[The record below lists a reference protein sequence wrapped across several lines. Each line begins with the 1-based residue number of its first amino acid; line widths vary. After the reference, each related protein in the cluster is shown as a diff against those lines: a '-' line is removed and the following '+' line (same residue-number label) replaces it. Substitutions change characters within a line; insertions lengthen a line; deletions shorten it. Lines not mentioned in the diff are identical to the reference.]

1 MYHIGLKKMIILN
14 KKDCLIVS
22 GATYGVCTIDEYMPS
37 FVEVD
42 YNYQSPMLIF
52 SEAINAAFWGCS
64 GALMTGKGLPGCF
77 IGGSIAAAGKT
88 MSYFIQDA
96 YWMYQAA
103 SAN

>member
-1 MYHIGLKKMIILN
+1 MRNLS
-14 KKDCLIVS
+14 LIEHSQIS
-22 GATYGVCTIDEYMPS
+22 GATYGVCEYNDFS
-37 FVEVD
+37 FVEVN

-52 SEAINAAFWGCS
+52 SEAINAAFWGCA
-64 GALMTGKGLPGCF
+64 GAMITGKGVPGCV

-103 SAN
+103 STAK